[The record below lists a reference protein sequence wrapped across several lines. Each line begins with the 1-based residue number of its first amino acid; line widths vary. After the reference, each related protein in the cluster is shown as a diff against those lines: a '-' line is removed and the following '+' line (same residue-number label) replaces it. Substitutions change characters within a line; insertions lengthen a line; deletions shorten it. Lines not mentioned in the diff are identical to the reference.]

1 MSADSRRRWPHPIFL
16 DLGDQMVVVVG
27 GGTIG
32 ERKIESL
39 LESGARVTLVSPEV
53 TKQLAARADAGAIT
67 LHRRA
72 YRRGDLAGCRLA
84 YAATPDSDVNRAVRD
99 EAQALG
105 IWFNAVDQPD
115 LCDFITPAV
124 VRRGD
129 LTLAVSTN
137 GRCPALAKEIRQQL
151 ERIFGPECAEMVE
164 RRGEARDLERESLDR
179 EREGLDRADLP
190 TAGIVYLVGAGPGD
204 PDLLTVKG
212 RRLLACADTVVYDAL
227 VDARL
232 LNLCRP
238 SSTRV
243 YVGKRAGCHARS
255 QDAINAILVDEA
267 RAGRIVVRLKGG
279 DPFVFGRGGEEAE
292 ALVAAGLRFEVVPGV
307 SAGVA
312 VPAYAGIPLTHR
324 AIAGEVVFVT
334 GHDSPESAAPV
345 DWARYAASNAT
356 LVVFMGLEHLGEIA
370 ARLLEHGR
378 PPGCPVAVIAS
389 GTTAEQRT
397 LVSSLESVAAATAAA
412 GLTAPALIVVGEVV
426 SLRQRLQWFERSL
439 APVEPPVTE

>member
-1 MSADSRRRWPHPIFL
+1 
-16 DLGDQMVVVVG
+16 V
-27 GGTIG
+27 
-32 ERKIESL
+32 
-39 LESGARVTLVSPEV
+39 
-53 TKQLAARADAGAIT
+53 

-84 YAATPDSDVNRAVRD
+84 YAATPDPDVNRAARD

-115 LCDFITPAV
+115 LCDFITPAI

-137 GRCPALAKEIRQQL
+137 GRYPALAKQIRQQL
-151 ERIFGPECAEMVE
+151 EHTFGPECAEMVE
-164 RRGEARDLERESLDR
+164 RMGETRDLERTEPGETESP
-179 EREGLDRADLP
+179 A
-190 TAGIVYLVGAGPGD
+190 AGIVYLVGAGPGA

-227 VDARL
+227 VEPRL
-232 LNLCRP
+232 LDLCRP

-255 QDAINAILVDEA
+255 QDEINAILIDEA

-292 ALVAAGLRFEVVPGV
+292 ALVAGGLRFEVVPGV

-324 AIAGEVVFVT
+324 AISGEVVFVT
-334 GHDSPESAAPV
+334 GHDSAESVAPV
-345 DWARYAASNAT
+345 DWTRHAASPAT

-370 ARLLEHGR
+370 ARLMEHGR
-378 PPGCPVAVIAS
+378 PPDCPVAVIAN

-397 LVSSLESVAAATAAA
+397 VVASLATVAAAAAAA

-426 SLRQRLQWFERSL
+426 ALRQRLQWFEPSRPSGT
-439 APVEPPVTE
+439 PPIEA

>member
-1 MSADSRRRWPHPIFL
+1 MSANSRRRWPHPIFL
-16 DLGDQMVVVVG
+16 GLDDQLVVVVG

-53 TKQLAARADAGAIT
+53 TERLAASADADAIT

-84 YAATPDSDVNRAVRD
+84 YAATPDPHVNRAVRD

-115 LCDFITPAV
+115 LCDFITPAL

-137 GRCPALAKEIRQQL
+137 GRCPALAKRIRQQL
-151 ERIFGPECAEMVE
+151 ERTFGPEYAERVE
-164 RRGEARDLERESLDR
+164 RMGEARDLERTGPGDTE
-179 EREGLDRADLP
+179 LP
-190 TAGIVYLVGAGPGD
+190 AAGIVYLVGAGPGD
-204 PDLLTVKG
+204 PDLLTIKG

-227 VDARL
+227 VDPRL
-232 LNLCRP
+232 LDVCRP

-279 DPFVFGRGGEEAE
+279 DPFVFGRGSEEAE

-334 GHDSPESAAPV
+334 GHDSAESAAPV

-378 PPGCPVAVIAS
+378 SADCPVAVIAS

-397 LVSSLESVAAATAAA
+397 VVAPLSTIAAATADA

-426 SLRQRLQWFERSL
+426 ALRERLQWFERSRPSG
-439 APVEPPVTE
+439 APPVET

>member
-16 DLGDQMVVVVG
+16 DLHDQMVVIVG

-53 TKQLAARADAGAIT
+53 TERLAARADAGAIT

-84 YAATPDSDVNRAVRD
+84 YAATPDPDVNRAVRD

-151 ERIFGPECAEMVE
+151 ERTFGPECAEMVE
-164 RRGEARDLERESLDR
+164 RMGEARDLERTEPG
-179 EREGLDRADLP
+179 EAELP
-190 TAGIVYLVGAGPGD
+190 AAGIVYLVGAGPGD

-227 VDARL
+227 VDPSL
-232 LNLCRP
+232 LDVCRP

-243 YVGKRAGCHARS
+243 YVGKRAGCHARP

-292 ALVAAGLRFEVVPGV
+292 AVVAAGLRFEVVPGV

-324 AIAGEVVFVT
+324 AFAGEVVFVT
-334 GHDSPESAAPV
+334 GHDSAESAALV
-345 DWARYAASNAT
+345 DWARHAASNAT

-378 PPGCPVAVIAS
+378 SPDCPVAVIAS

-397 LVSSLESVAAATAAA
+397 VVAPLATVAAATAAA

-426 SLRQRLQWFERSL
+426 ALRQRLQWFERSR
-439 APVEPPVTE
+439 PSGTPPAEA

>member
-1 MSADSRRRWPHPIFL
+1 M
-16 DLGDQMVVVVG
+16 
-27 GGTIG
+27 
-32 ERKIESL
+32 
-39 LESGARVTLVSPEV
+39 
-53 TKQLAARADAGAIT
+53 
-67 LHRRA
+67 
-72 YRRGDLAGCRLA
+72 
-84 YAATPDSDVNRAVRD
+84 
-99 EAQALG
+99 
-105 IWFNAVDQPD
+105 
-115 LCDFITPAV
+115 
-124 VRRGD
+124 
-129 LTLAVSTN
+129 
-137 GRCPALAKEIRQQL
+137 
-151 ERIFGPECAEMVE
+151 
-164 RRGEARDLERESLDR
+164 GEARDLEREDV
-179 EREGLDRADLP
+179 GRADP
-190 TAGIVYLVGAGPGD
+190 PPAGIVYLVGAGPGD

-227 VDARL
+227 VDPRL
-232 LNLCRP
+232 LDVCRP

-292 ALVAAGLRFEVVPGV
+292 ALVGAGLRFEVVPGV

-324 AIAGEVVFVT
+324 ALAGEVVFVT
-334 GHDSPESAAPV
+334 GHDSAESAARV

-378 PPGCPVAVIAS
+378 SADCPVAVIAS

-397 LVSSLESVAAATAAA
+397 VVAPLSTIAAATAAA

-426 SLRQRLQWFERSL
+426 ALRERLQWFERSRPSG
-439 APVEPPVTE
+439 APPVET